1 MSLSSALSIAM
12 SGLTAN
18 QAGLAIISS
27 NIANSST
34 PGYVSE
40 SINQS
45 ELPSGGVGAGVQVS
59 GITRVLDSYVQTQLR
74 TENAG
79 AGYADQISNVLSQ
92 LQNVYGTPGGQGT
105 LETAYGN
112 LTTAVQALS
121 SNSGSYAAQTGIV
134 TAAQNMAQQLNA
146 ATQGIQAL
154 RTSVQQDLS
163 SSVTAANTAMQQI
176 ASLNTQLQGLSPS
189 SPGAASLE
197 DQRDT
202 AIASLS
208 KLMGISVSTDSNN
221 QVSVLTTSG
230 VELVGAQASTL
241 SFSGPSTLTA
251 SSAYS
256 SNPAQNTVGT
266 ITLTS
271 PSGAKTDMQAAN
283 AITSGQ
289 IGADIQ
295 LRDTALTQAQSQV
308 DQLAASM
315 SSALSDTTTSGTAVS
330 TGSGATAQAG
340 FSLDLSNMQPGN
352 TINLTYTT
360 PPSNTPQQVSIVA
373 VNSSSVLPLQNTGSN
388 PNTKVIGVDISA
400 LNTPGGMA
408 SIAAALNTALG
419 GANLSFSPGSSG
431 STLQVLNTVGSTTVV
446 NAASTTITASSLTGG
461 SGALPLFT
469 DGNSLYTGAITGA
482 GSQMV
487 GFAGR
492 IVVNPAVVANPA
504 SLTNYTA
511 STAAGDTT
519 RADYITSQLTT
530 GSFTYA
536 PKTGVGSPS
545 SPFTGTIS
553 NYMSQFL
560 SQQANSATNATQLQQ
575 GQDVVVST
583 LQQSYDATTGVNMDT
598 QMSNLISLQN
608 AYSANAHVM
617 AVVQSMFQS
626 LMQVQ
631 T

>member
-12 SGLTAN
+12 SGLSAN

-45 ELPSGGVGAGVQVS
+45 ELPTGGAGSAVKVS

-79 AGYADQISNVLSQ
+79 GGYADQISNVLTQ

-105 LETAYGN
+105 LETAYSN

-121 SNSGSYAAQTGIV
+121 ANSGSYSAQTGVV
-134 TAAQNMAQQLNA
+134 TAAQNMAQQLNS
-146 ATQGIQAL
+146 TSQGIQAL
-154 RTSVQQDLS
+154 RTSVQLDIS
-163 SSVTAANTAMQQI
+163 TSVAAANTAMQQI
-176 ASLNTQLQGLSPS
+176 ANLNTQLQGLSPS
-189 SPGAASLE
+189 DPGAATLE

-202 AIASLS
+202 AITSLS
-208 KLMGISVSTDSNN
+208 KLMGISVSTNSNN
-221 QVSVLTTSG
+221 QVSVMTTSG
-230 VELVGAQASTL
+230 VELVGAQASVL
-241 SFSGPSTLTA
+241 SFSGPTTLTA
-251 SSAYS
+251 SSSYS
-256 SNPAQNTVGT
+256 TNPTQNSAGT

-271 PSGAKTDMQAAN
+271 PSGSTTDLQAAN
-283 AITSGQ
+283 AISSGQ

-295 LRDTALTQAQSQV
+295 LRDSTLVQAQNQV

-315 SSALSDTTTSGTAVS
+315 SSALSDTTTSGTAV
-330 TGSGATAQAG
+330 TVGSPATQAG

-373 VNSSSVLPLQNTGSN
+373 VNGTSALPLQNTGAG
-388 PNTKVIGVDISA
+388 PNTKVVGVDISS

-419 GANLSFSPGSSG
+419 GANLAFSASG
-431 STLQVLNTVGSTTVV
+431 STLQVLNTASTSTVV
-446 NAASTTITASSLTGG
+446 NAASATITTSSLTGG

-469 DGNSLYTGAITGA
+469 DGNSLYTGAITSA
-482 GSQMV
+482 GSQMT
-487 GFAGR
+487 GYAGR
-492 IVVNPAVVANPA
+492 IVVNPAVLANPA

-511 STAAGDTT
+511 STPSGDNT
-519 RADYITSQLTT
+519 RANYITSQLTT
-530 GSFTYA
+530 GSFSYS
-536 PKTGVGSPS
+536 PQTGLGTSG

-553 NYMSQFL
+553 NYMEQFL
-560 SQQANSATNATQLQQ
+560 SQQANGATNATQLQQ
-575 GQDVVVST
+575 GQDVVVNT

-617 AVVQSMFQS
+617 AVVQSMFQA

>member
-12 SGLTAN
+12 SGLSAN

-27 NIANSST
+27 NIANAST

-45 ELPSGGVGAGVQVS
+45 ELPTGGAGAAVKVS

-79 AGYADQISNVLSQ
+79 GGYADQISNVLTQ

-105 LETAYGN
+105 LETAYSN

-121 SNSGSYAAQTGIV
+121 ANSGSYSAQTGVV
-134 TAAQNMAQQLNA
+134 TAAQNMAQQLNS
-146 ATQGIQAL
+146 TSQGIQAL
-154 RTSVQQDLS
+154 RTSVQLDIS
-163 SSVTAANTAMQQI
+163 TSVAAANTAMQQI
-176 ASLNTQLQGLSPS
+176 ANLNTQLQGLSPS
-189 SPGAASLE
+189 DPGAATLE

-202 AIASLS
+202 AITSLS
-208 KLMGISVSTDSNN
+208 KLMGISVSTNSNN
-221 QVSVLTTSG
+221 QVSVMTTSG
-230 VELVGAQASTL
+230 VELVGAQASVL
-241 SFSGPSTLTA
+241 SFSGPTTLTA
-251 SSAYS
+251 SSSYS
-256 SNPAQNTVGT
+256 TNPTQNSAGT

-271 PSGAKTDMQAAN
+271 PSGSTTDLQAAN
-283 AITSGQ
+283 AISSGQ

-295 LRDTALTQAQSQV
+295 LRDSTLVQAQNQV

-315 SSALSDTTTSGTAVS
+315 SSALSDTTTSGTAV
-330 TGSGATAQAG
+330 TVGSPATQAG

-373 VNSSSVLPLQNTGSN
+373 VNGTSALPLQNTGAG
-388 PNTKVIGVDISA
+388 PNTKVVGVDISS

-419 GANLSFSPGSSG
+419 GANLAFSASG
-431 STLQVLNTVGSTTVV
+431 STLQVLNTASTSTVV
-446 NAASTTITASSLTGG
+446 NAASATITTSSLTGG

-469 DGNSLYTGAITGA
+469 DGNSLYTGAITSA
-482 GSQMV
+482 GSQMT
-487 GFAGR
+487 GYAGR
-492 IVVNPAVVANPA
+492 IVVNPAVLANPA

-511 STAAGDTT
+511 STPSGDNT
-519 RADYITSQLTT
+519 RANYITSQLTT
-530 GSFTYA
+530 GSFSYS
-536 PKTGVGSPS
+536 PQTGLGTSG

-553 NYMSQFL
+553 NYMEQFL
-560 SQQANSATNATQLQQ
+560 SQQANGATNATQLQQ
-575 GQDVVVST
+575 GQDVVVNT

-617 AVVQSMFQS
+617 AVVQSMFQA

>member
-12 SGLTAN
+12 SGLSAN

-45 ELPSGGVGAGVQVS
+45 ELPTGGAGAAVKVS

-79 AGYADQISNVLSQ
+79 GGYADQISNVLTQ

-121 SNSGSYAAQTGIV
+121 ANSGSFAAQTGIV

-146 ATQGIQAL
+146 TSQGIQAL
-154 RTSVQQDLS
+154 RTSVQLDIS
-163 SSVTAANTAMQQI
+163 SSVSAANTAMKQI
-176 ASLNTQLQGLSPS
+176 SNLNTQLQGLSLS
-189 SPGAASLE
+189 DPGAATLE

-202 AIASLS
+202 AITNLS
-208 KLMGISVSTDSNN
+208 KLMGISVSTNSNN
-221 QVSVLTTSG
+221 QVSVMTTSG
-230 VELVGAQASTL
+230 VELVGAQPSVL
-241 SFSGPSTLTA
+241 SFSGPTTLTA

-256 SNPAQNTVGT
+256 TNPTQNTAGT

-271 PSGAKTDMQAAN
+271 PSGSTTDLQAAN
-283 AITSGQ
+283 AISSGQ

-295 LRDTALTQAQSQV
+295 LRDSTLVQAQNQV

-315 SSALSDTTTSGTAVS
+315 SSALSDTTTSGTAVT
-330 TGSGATAQAG
+330 TGTAPNTQAG
-340 FSLDLSNMQPGN
+340 FSVDLSNMQPGN
-352 TINLTYTT
+352 TINLSYTI
-360 PPSNTPQQVSIVA
+360 PPSTTPQQVSIVA
-373 VNSSSVLPLQNTGSN
+373 VNGTSALPLQNTGAG
-388 PNTKVIGVDISA
+388 PNTTVVGVDISS

-408 SIAAALNTALG
+408 SIVAALNTALG
-419 GANLSFSPGSSG
+419 GANLAFSSPSG
-431 STLQVLNTVGSTTVV
+431 STLQVV
-446 NAASTTITASSLTGG
+446 NAASTSTVVNSASATITTSSLTGG

-469 DGNSLYTGAITGA
+469 DGNSLYTGAITSA
-482 GSQMV
+482 GSQMT
-487 GFAGR
+487 GYAGR
-492 IVVNPAVVANPA
+492 IVVNPAVLANPA

-511 STAAGDTT
+511 STPSGDNT
-519 RADYITSQLTT
+519 RANYITSQLTT
-530 GSFTYA
+530 GSFSYSA
-536 PKTGVGSPS
+536 KTGLGTTG
-545 SPFTGTIS
+545 SPFTGTIQ
-553 NYMSQFL
+553 NYMEQFL
-560 SQQANSATNATQLQQ
+560 SQQANGATNATQLQQ
-575 GQDVVVST
+575 GQDVVVNT

-617 AVVQSMFQS
+617 AVVQSMFQA

>member
-12 SGLTAN
+12 SGLSAN

-27 NIANSST
+27 NIANAST

-45 ELPSGGVGAGVQVS
+45 ELPTGGAGAAVKVS

-79 AGYADQISNVLSQ
+79 GGYADQISNVLTQ

-105 LETAYGN
+105 LETAYSN

-121 SNSGSYAAQTGIV
+121 ANSGSYSAQTGVV
-134 TAAQNMAQQLNA
+134 TAAQNMAQQLNS
-146 ATQGIQAL
+146 TSQGIQAL
-154 RTSVQQDLS
+154 RTSVQLDIS
-163 SSVTAANTAMQQI
+163 SSVAAANTAMKQI
-176 ASLNTQLQGLSPS
+176 ANLNTQLQGMSTS
-189 SPGAASLE
+189 DPGAATLE

-202 AIASLS
+202 AITSLS
-208 KLMGISVSTDSNN
+208 KLMGISVSTNSNN
-221 QVSVLTTSG
+221 QVSVMTTSG
-230 VELVGAQASTL
+230 VELVGAQASVL
-241 SFSGPSTLTA
+241 SFSGPTTLTA
-251 SSAYS
+251 SSSYS
-256 SNPAQNTVGT
+256 TNPTQNSAGT

-271 PSGAKTDMQAAN
+271 PSGSTTDLQAAN
-283 AITSGQ
+283 AISSGQ

-295 LRDTALTQAQSQV
+295 LRDSTLVQAQNQV

-315 SSALSDTTTSGTAVS
+315 SSALSDTTTSGTAV
-330 TGSGATAQAG
+330 TVGSPATQAG

-373 VNSSSVLPLQNTGSN
+373 VNGTSALPLQNTGAG
-388 PNTKVIGVDISA
+388 PNTKVVGVDISS

-419 GANLSFSPGSSG
+419 GANLAFSASG
-431 STLQVLNTVGSTTVV
+431 STLQVLNTASTSTVV
-446 NAASTTITASSLTGG
+446 NAASATITTSSLTGG

-469 DGNSLYTGAITGA
+469 DGNSLYTGAITSA
-482 GSQMV
+482 GSQMT
-487 GFAGR
+487 GYAGR
-492 IVVNPAVVANPA
+492 IVVNPAVLANPA

-511 STAAGDTT
+511 STPSGDNT
-519 RADYITSQLTT
+519 RANYITSQLTT
-530 GSFTYA
+530 GSFSYS
-536 PKTGVGSPS
+536 PQTGLGTSG

-553 NYMSQFL
+553 NYMEQFL
-560 SQQANSATNATQLQQ
+560 SQQANGATNATQLQQ
-575 GQDVVVST
+575 GQDVVVNT

-617 AVVQSMFQS
+617 AVVQSMFQA

>member
-12 SGLTAN
+12 SGLSAN

-45 ELPSGGVGAGVQVS
+45 ELPTGGAGAAVQVS

-79 AGYADQISNVLSQ
+79 GGFADQISNVLNQ

-121 SNSGSYAAQTGIV
+121 ANSGSFSAQTAIV
-134 TAAQNMAQQLNA
+134 TAAQNMAQQLNS
-146 ATQGIQAL
+146 TSQGIQAL
-154 RTSVQQDLS
+154 RTSVQLDIS

-176 ASLNTQLQGLSPS
+176 SNLNTQLQGLSS
-189 SPGAASLE
+189 SDPGAATLE

-202 AIASLS
+202 AISSLS
-208 KLMGISVSTDSNN
+208 KLMGISVSTNSNN
-221 QVSVLTTSG
+221 QVSVMTTSG
-230 VELVGAQASTL
+230 VELVGAQPSVL
-241 SFSGPSTLTA
+241 SFSGPTTLTA

-256 SNPAQNTVGT
+256 TNPAQNTAGT

-271 PSGAKTDMQAAN
+271 PSGATTDMQAAN

-295 LRDTALTQAQSQV
+295 LRDSTLVQAQSQV

-330 TGSGATAQAG
+330 VGTPPTQSG

-373 VNSSSVLPLQNTGSN
+373 VNGSSVLPLQNTGAG
-388 PNTKVIGVDISA
+388 PNTTVVGVDISS

-408 SIAAALNTALG
+408 SIVAALNTALG
-419 GANLSFSPGSSG
+419 GANLAFSSPSG
-431 STLQVLNTVGSTTVV
+431 STLQVV
-446 NAASTTITASSLTGG
+446 NAASTSTVVNSASATITTSSLTGG

-482 GSQMV
+482 GSQMT
-487 GFAGR
+487 GYAGR

-504 SLTNYTA
+504 SLTNFSA
-511 STAAGDTT
+511 STASGDTT
-519 RADYITSQLTT
+519 RADFINSQLTT
-530 GSFTYA
+530 GSFSYS
-536 PKTGVGSPS
+536 PQTGLGTTG

-553 NYMSQFL
+553 NFMEQFL
-560 SQQANSATNATQLQQ
+560 SQQANGATNATQLQQ
-575 GQDVVVST
+575 GQDVVVNT
-583 LQQSYDATTGVNMDT
+583 LQQSYDATTGVNMDS

-617 AVVQSMFQS
+617 AVVQSMFQA

>member
-12 SGLTAN
+12 SGLSAN

-45 ELPSGGVGAGVQVS
+45 ELPTGGAGAAVKVS

-79 AGYADQISNVLSQ
+79 GGYADQISNVLTQ

-121 SNSGSYAAQTGIV
+121 ANSGSFAAQTGIV

-146 ATQGIQAL
+146 TSQGIQAL
-154 RTSVQQDLS
+154 RTSVQLDIS
-163 SSVTAANTAMQQI
+163 SSVSAANTAMKQI
-176 ASLNTQLQGLSPS
+176 SNLNTQLQGLSPS
-189 SPGAASLE
+189 DPGAATLE

-202 AIASLS
+202 AITNLS
-208 KLMGISVSTDSNN
+208 KLMGISVSTNSNN
-221 QVSVLTTSG
+221 QVSVMTTSG
-230 VELVGAQASTL
+230 VELVGAQPSVL
-241 SFSGPSTLTA
+241 SFSGPTTLTA

-256 SNPAQNTVGT
+256 TNPAQNSAGT

-271 PSGAKTDMQAAN
+271 PSGSTTDLQAAN
-283 AITSGQ
+283 AISSGQ

-295 LRDTALTQAQSQV
+295 LRDSTLVQAQNQV

-330 TGSGATAQAG
+330 VGTPPTQAG
-340 FSLDLSNMQPGN
+340 FSVDLSNMQPGN

-373 VNSSSVLPLQNTGSN
+373 VNGTSALPLQNTGAG
-388 PNTKVIGVDISA
+388 PNTKVVGVDISS
-400 LNTPGGMA
+400 LNTPGGMTA
-408 SIAAALNTALG
+408 IAAALNTALG
-419 GANLSFSPGSSG
+419 GANLSFSSPSG
-431 STLQVLNTVGSTTVV
+431 STLQVV
-446 NAASTTITASSLTGG
+446 NAASTSTVVNSASATITTSSLTGG

-469 DGNSLYTGAITGA
+469 DGNSLYTGAITSA
-482 GSQMV
+482 GSQMT
-487 GFAGR
+487 GYAGR

-511 STAAGDTT
+511 STPSGDNT
-519 RADYITSQLTT
+519 RANYITSQLTT
-530 GSFTYA
+530 GSFSYSPT
-536 PKTGVGSPS
+536 TGLGTSG
-545 SPFTGTIS
+545 SPFTGTLQ
-553 NYMSQFL
+553 NYMEQFL
-560 SQQANSATNATQLQQ
+560 SQQANGATNATQLQQ
-575 GQDVVVST
+575 GQDVVVNT

-617 AVVQSMFQS
+617 AVVQSMFQA

>member
-12 SGLTAN
+12 SGLSAN

-27 NIANSST
+27 NIANAST

-45 ELPSGGVGAGVQVS
+45 ELPTGGAGAAVKVS

-79 AGYADQISNVLSQ
+79 GGYADQISNVLSQ

-105 LETAYGN
+105 LETSYSN

-121 SNSGSYAAQTGIV
+121 ANSGSFSAQTGVV

-146 ATQGIQAL
+146 TSQGIQAL
-154 RTSVQQDLS
+154 RTSVQLDIS
-163 SSVTAANTAMQQI
+163 SSVAAANTAMQQI
-176 ASLNTQLQGLSPS
+176 SNLNTQLQGLSS
-189 SPGAASLE
+189 SDPGAATLE

-202 AIASLS
+202 AISSLS
-208 KLMGISVSTDSNN
+208 KLMGISVSTNSNN
-221 QVSVLTTSG
+221 QVSVMTTSG
-230 VELVGAQASTL
+230 VELVGAQPSVL
-241 SFSGPSTLTA
+241 SFSGPTTLTA

-256 SNPAQNTVGT
+256 TNPTQNSAGT

-271 PSGAKTDMQAAN
+271 PSGSTTDLQAAN
-283 AITSGQ
+283 AISSGQ

-295 LRDTALTQAQSQV
+295 LRDSTLVQAQNQV

-315 SSALSDTTTSGTAVS
+315 SSALSDTTTSGTAVT
-330 TGSGATAQAG
+330 TGTAPATQSG

-352 TINLTYTT
+352 TINLSYTT

-373 VNSSSVLPLQNTGSN
+373 VNGTSALPLQNTGAG
-388 PNTKVIGVDISA
+388 PNTTVVGVDISS

-408 SIAAALNTALG
+408 SIVAALNTALG
-419 GANLSFSPGSSG
+419 GANLAFSSPSG
-431 STLQVLNTVGSTTVV
+431 STLQVVNTASTSTVV
-446 NAASTTITASSLTGG
+446 NSASATITTSSLT
-461 SGALPLFT
+461 SGNAALPLFT
-469 DGNSLYTGAITGA
+469 DGNSLYTGAITSA
-482 GSQMV
+482 GSQMT
-487 GFAGR
+487 GYAGR

-504 SLTNYTA
+504 SLTNFSA
-511 STAAGDTT
+511 STASGDTT
-519 RADYITSQLTT
+519 RADFINSQLTT
-530 GSFTYA
+530 GSFTYS
-536 PKTGVGSPS
+536 PQTGLGTTG
-545 SPFTGTIS
+545 SPFTGTIT
-553 NYMSQFL
+553 NYMEQFL
-560 SQQANSATNATQLQQ
+560 SQQANGATNATQLQQ
-575 GQDVVVST
+575 GQDVVVNT

-617 AVVQSMFQS
+617 AVVQSMFQA

>member
-12 SGLTAN
+12 SGLSAN

-45 ELPSGGVGAGVQVS
+45 ELPTGGAGSAVKVS

-79 AGYADQISNVLSQ
+79 GGYADQISNVLTQ

-121 SNSGSYAAQTGIV
+121 ANSGSYAAQTGVV

-146 ATQGIQAL
+146 ASQGIQAL
-154 RTSVQQDLS
+154 RTSVQLDIS
-163 SSVTAANTAMQQI
+163 SSVSAANTAMKQI
-176 ASLNTQLQGLSPS
+176 ANLNTQLQGLNPS
-189 SPGAASLE
+189 DPGAATLE

-202 AIASLS
+202 AITNLS
-208 KLMGISVSTDSNN
+208 KLMGISVSTNSNN
-221 QVSVLTTSG
+221 QVSVMTTSG
-230 VELVGAQASTL
+230 VELVGAQASVL
-241 SFSGPSTLTA
+241 SFSGPTTLTA

-256 SNPAQNTVGT
+256 TNPTQNTAGT

-271 PSGAKTDMQAAN
+271 PSGSTTDLQAAN
-283 AITSGQ
+283 AISSGQ

-295 LRDTALTQAQSQV
+295 LRDSTLVQAQNQV

-315 SSALSDTTTSGTAVS
+315 SSALSDTTTSGTAV
-330 TGSGATAQAG
+330 TVGSPATQAG
-340 FSLDLSNMQPGN
+340 FSVDLSNLQPGN
-352 TINLTYTT
+352 TINLSYTT
-360 PPSNTPQQVSIVA
+360 PPSTTPQQVSIVA
-373 VNSSSVLPLQNTGSN
+373 VNGSSMLPLQNTGAG
-388 PNTKVIGVDISA
+388 PNTKVIGVDISS

-408 SIAAALNTALG
+408 AIAAALNTALG
-419 GANLSFSPGSSG
+419 GANLSFSNPSG
-431 STLQVLNTVGSTTVV
+431 STLQVLNTASTSTVV
-446 NAASTTITASSLTGG
+446 NSASATITTSSLTGG

-469 DGNSLYTGAITGA
+469 DGNSLYTGAITNA
-482 GSQMV
+482 GSQMT
-487 GFAGR
+487 GYAGR
-492 IVVNPAVVANPA
+492 IVVNPAVLANPA

-511 STAAGDTT
+511 STPSGDNT
-519 RADYITSQLTT
+519 RANYITSQLTT
-530 GSFTYA
+530 GSFSYSPT
-536 PKTGVGSPS
+536 TGLGTSG
-545 SPFTGTIS
+545 SPFTGTIQ
-553 NYMSQFL
+553 NYMEQFL
-560 SQQANSATNATQLQQ
+560 SQQANGATNATQLQQ
-575 GQDVVVST
+575 GQDVVVNT

-617 AVVQSMFQS
+617 AVVQSMFQA